1 MLFVKLLVWNV
12 LLVVVLVV
20 VIGFGVVDVIVVWFF
35 FDLLEQMEECVV
47 CLVFVVVKYEILVN
61 IFFVIWEK
69 EGGKLGQWVKNI
81 NGIYDVGEL

>member
-35 FDLLEQMEECVV
+35 FDLLE
-47 CLVFVVVKYEILVN
+47 
-61 IFFVIWEK
+61 
-69 EGGKLGQWVKNI
+69 
-81 NGIYDVGEL
+81 